1 MIESTQLMHNMLKQA
16 LWQSFALVA
25 LACLIAVGVNYWRS
39 DGIPVI
45 GDWSADARFADAA
58 GDSLVIALDQAAL
71 LYEQE
76 AALFVDARP
85 QSQFAQGHIRGALSL
100 PWQEVDRFFVETAE
114 QFGGAKTIITYCDG
128 ESCELSH
135 DLALFLK
142 DMGFED
148 VRVLV
153 NGWSVWRQAGLA
165 TDGEMTP

>member
-1 MIESTQLMHNMLKQA
+1 
-16 LWQSFALVA
+16 
-25 LACLIAVGVNYWRS
+25 
-39 DGIPVI
+39 
-45 GDWSADARFADAA
+45 
-58 GDSLVIALDQAAL
+58 LDQAAL
-71 LYEQE
+71 FYEQE

-85 QSQFAQGHIRGALSL
+85 QNQFAQGHISGALSL
-100 PWQEVDRFFVETAE
+100 PLQEVDRYFVETAE
-114 QFGGAKTIITYCDG
+114 QLGGAKTIITYCDG